1 MKKALVI
8 VAVVVF
14 AVMVTLAM
22 TKPDQTAHYNALK
35 TVVLKAVEE
44 KVEKSVPYEG
54 LRMKATIMALNTA
67 DDYLKRNLFFYE
79 KTFYNKGILVYE
91 DYFILVSVGVM
102 GHVYLT
108 FDEKDVG
115 KMVDRMDVMKMV
127 ENDDVRMLM
136 KNLK

>member
-1 MKKALVI
+1 MIKDI
-8 VAVVVF
+8 
-14 AVMVTLAM
+14 
-22 TKPDQTAHYNALK
+22 
-35 TVVLKAVEE
+35 LKAAAFVLVAAVAACGPKAPAVKPAIEADAAVEA